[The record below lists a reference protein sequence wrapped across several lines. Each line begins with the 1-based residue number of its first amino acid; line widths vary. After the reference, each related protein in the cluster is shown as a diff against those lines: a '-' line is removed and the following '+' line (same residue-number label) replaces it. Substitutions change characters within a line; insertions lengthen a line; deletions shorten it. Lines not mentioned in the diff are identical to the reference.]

1 MTQRQPYSTTNRDW
15 RVTRRHP
22 SLADGA
28 LHVWRADLSK
38 VSDDVLDALSPE
50 EQARAGRFLS
60 QAKGRLWARSRGVLR
75 ELLSRYLET
84 EPGRVRIAAGEY
96 GKPSLIDTGG
106 QSGASPST
114 PGPSERTYF
123 NLSHSR
129 GLALYAFTE
138 TGPVGV
144 DVEALGRRVS
154 EVAIAERA
162 LGSTLARDLTAHDHV
177 TRGRAFLQA
186 WTRHE
191 ALAKCTGT
199 GIGSRR
205 VADCERL
212 WSVEL
217 EMGSGAVGAVAAA
230 VIPRALLCCDWHNRK
245 QYLRPRLTATSSR
258 P

>member
-1 MTQRQPYSTTNRDW
+1 VRGPQ
-15 RVTRRHP
+15 HP
-22 SLADGA
+22 RLALGA
-28 LHVWRADLSK
+28 LHVWRADLAT
-38 VSDDVLDALSPE
+38 VSEEVLDALSLD
-50 EQARAGRFLS
+50 EQARAARFLS
-60 QAKGRLWARSRGVLR
+60 HAKGRLWARSRGVLR

-84 EPGRVRIAAGEY
+84 EPGRIRITAGEY
-96 GKPSLIDTGG
+96 GKPALIDSGA
-106 QSGASPST
+106 QSVASPST
-114 PGPSERTYF
+114 PEPSERTYF

-129 GLALYAFTE
+129 GLALYAFAE

-154 EVAIAERA
+154 EVAIAQRA
-162 LGSTLARDLTAHDHV
+162 LGSTVARELTAHDQV

-191 ALAKCTGT
+191 ALVKCTGT
-199 GIGSRR
+199 GLGCRR
-205 VADCERL
+205 VADCERRL

-230 VIPRALLCCDWHNRK
+230 VIPRALLCCDWDNRE
-245 QYLRPRLTATSSR
+245 QSLRPRPPPSSSS